1 MIIYTSPLLNLNL
14 ARNISF
20 HIASRSV
27 TTTIYSCCFSIH
39 KRTDSEI
46 RTSVIRTLYNAV
58 RTYSIQG
65 VVETEFRARGRCRL
79 VAAAATAVDAAKTVR
94 ASKLDRH
101 AFPAYPVDGEGARTL
116 NRLPRLWTL
125 NRLPRVPL
133 LLREVK
139 LLYVMR
145 HGCRMP
151 RLP

>member
-1 MIIYTSPLLNLNL
+1 MHETAATLGFTLKKEQEKVITRGLN
-14 ARNISF
+14 F
-20 HIASRSV
+20 
-27 TTTIYSCCFSIH
+27 CW
-39 KRTDSEI
+39 
-46 RTSVIRTLYNAV
+46 
-58 RTYSIQG
+58 
-65 VVETEFRARGRCRL
+65 EFRASGRCRL

-139 LLYVMR
+139 LFYVMR